1 MQLSRSE
8 REEICPVCR
17 APINE
22 QILQYTS
29 SAAAT
34 SRPPTTLPILLFY
47 DCGKS
52 AQSNIVLL
60 EAAQAGDDTRVKS
73 LLTNPIDR
81 QALNKA
87 LLITAR
93 SEPLVLGAKASSR
106 GMNICGRRSL
116 RPLATAKP
124 PSRSCFWTKVRTST
138 LETDTLTAAEI
149 DALER
154 RTWLISVDRPGAG
167 VSLITVTTDRTV
179 IRRVDMIQKIR
190 VYESGVRV
198 LIYESK
204 YVFAADVS
212 H

>member
-1 MQLSRSE
+1 MSKSCGTPLLPLQQADHLLLCRS
-8 REEICPVCR
+8 
-17 APINE
+17 
-22 QILQYTS
+22 S
-29 SAAAT
+29 
-34 SRPPTTLPILLFY
+34 
-47 DCGKS
+47 CGKS
-52 AQSNIVLL
+52 SQSNIMLL

-106 GMNICGRRSL
+106 GMNICGRRSF

-138 LETDTLTAAEI
+138 IETDTLTAAEI
-149 DALER
+149 DAWER
-154 RTWLISVDRPGAG
+154 RTWLISVDGPGAG

-179 IRRVDMIQKIR
+179 IRRVDMIQRVR